1 MMLKYFFVHL
11 QIIELDVFSGQQY
24 ELKHLR
30 QSKMY
35 SWLDKAITAD
45 DTVSWWLM
53 INYNPSEYKVW
64 AAMKIITAYQWSRRT
79 AEVLYQRF
87 I

>member
-45 DTVSWWLM
+45 DTVS
-53 INYNPSEYKVW
+53 
-64 AAMKIITAYQWSRRT
+64 
-79 AEVLYQRF
+79 
-87 I
+87 